1 MNQNSYTSA
10 SFFNTTSALSSNVII
25 IDVMGV

>member
-1 MNQNSYTSA
+1 MNQNYNTTA
-10 SFFNTTSALSSNVII
+10 RFFNTTSALSSNVII